1 MIREKNYSLIKAI
14 RESSCCSKSDGGGG
28 ETTFDDVVKYYTGFS
43 PDEIEDWK
51 ILQNADESIVWASS
65 PFVKVSDSESDTF
78 YDFIESENSNWIINS
93 MMFTDGVLAPNFGD
107 RTAAYIVA
115 SVQYNKPS
123 PI

>member
-14 RESSCCSKSDGGGG
+14 RESSCCSKSEEGGG

-51 ILQNADESIVWASS
+51 ILQNADESTVWASS
-65 PFVKVSDSESDTF
+65 PYVKVSDSEGDTF
-78 YDFIESENSNWIINS
+78 SDFIESEDNNWRINILGGS
-93 MMFTDGVLAPNFGD
+93 VTPPYG
-107 RTAAYIVA
+107 RTTGYSVA
-115 SVQYNKPS
+115 SVQYNKTN